1 MVVKIMGN
9 KKYQAV
15 LFAFDGVIAKTMD
28 CNFKAWSYAS
38 SQLSIKLDRE
48 KYFLA
53 EGKPTIDVA

>member
-1 MVVKIMGN
+1 
-9 KKYQAV
+9 
-15 LFAFDGVIAKTMD
+15 MD
-28 CNFKAWSYAS
+28 CNFKAWSYDS